1 MSPADKAT
9 SDAQWRWL
17 EAPTREDDSGQ
28 DFGKRGKKM
37 RASKRKRLEANG
49 WRLTSA
55 EEFLGLTRE
64 ELAFVEMKLALADAV
79 KAQRE
84 KSHLSQVE
92 LAARM
97 KSSQSRVAKI
107 EAGDPSVSLD
117 LLVRAVLSAG
127 ATKKEV
133 ARALAAS
140 AR

>member
-1 MSPADKAT
+1 MLAKAGSEIT
-9 SDAQWRWL
+9 MLTKTFAK
-17 EAPTREDDSGQ
+17 EME
-28 DFGKRGKKM
+28 KKM
-37 RASKRKRLEANG
+37 KASKQKRLEAKG

-55 EEFLGLTRE
+55 EEFLGLSRE
-64 ELAFVEMKLALADAV
+64 EVAIVEMKLALADAV

-84 KSHLSQVE
+84 KSQLSQND

-133 ARALAAS
+133 ARVLAAT

>member
-1 MSPADKAT
+1 MK
-9 SDAQWRWL
+9 
-17 EAPTREDDSGQ
+17 
-28 DFGKRGKKM
+28 
-37 RASKRKRLEANG
+37 ASKRKRLEAKG

-64 ELAFVEMKLALADAV
+64 EVALVEMKLALADAV

-84 KSHLSQVE
+84 KSQLSQNE

-107 EAGDPSVSLD
+107 EAGDPAVSPD

-127 ATKKEV
+127 ATRKEV
-133 ARALAAS
+133 ARALAAN

>member
-1 MSPADKAT
+1 M
-9 SDAQWRWL
+9 WR
-17 EAPTREDDSGQ
+17 
-28 DFGKRGKKM
+28 KKM
-37 RASKRKRLEANG
+37 RASKRKRLEAKG

-55 EEFLGLTRE
+55 YEFLGLTIE
-64 ELAFVEMKLALADAV
+64 EAALVEMKLSLADAV

-117 LLVRAVLSAG
+117 LLVWAVLSAG

-133 ARALAAS
+133 ARALAATS
-140 AR
+140 R

>member
-1 MSPADKAT
+1 MKA
-9 SDAQWRWL
+9 L
-17 EAPTREDDSGQ
+17 
-28 DFGKRGKKM
+28 
-37 RASKRKRLEANG
+37 KRKRLEAKG

-64 ELAFVEMKLALADAV
+64 EAALVEMKLALADAV

-84 KSHLSQVE
+84 KYHLSQND
-92 LAARM
+92 LAVRM

-127 ATKKEV
+127 ATKKDI
-133 ARALAAS
+133 ARALAA
-140 AR
+140 AAK

>member
-1 MSPADKAT
+1 MK
-9 SDAQWRWL
+9 
-17 EAPTREDDSGQ
+17 
-28 DFGKRGKKM
+28 
-37 RASKRKRLEANG
+37 ASKRKRLEAKG

-55 EEFLGLTRE
+55 EEFLGFTRE
-64 ELAFVEMKLALADAV
+64 EVALVEMKLALGDAV

-84 KSHLSQVE
+84 KAHLSQIE

-133 ARALAAS
+133 ARLLAAT